1 MENNRDG
8 VYRQRES
15 RPMDNPEIKKN
26 DETKYTISQLHCPP
40 KANPFTFWS
49 QYFLLS
55 ICEIV
60 ILQI

>member
-26 DETKYTISQLHCPP
+26 DDWWDEVCRANGEKNYWKKEKP
-40 KANPFTFWS
+40 KPKPKKKND
-49 QYFLLS
+49 
-55 ICEIV
+55 
-60 ILQI
+60 